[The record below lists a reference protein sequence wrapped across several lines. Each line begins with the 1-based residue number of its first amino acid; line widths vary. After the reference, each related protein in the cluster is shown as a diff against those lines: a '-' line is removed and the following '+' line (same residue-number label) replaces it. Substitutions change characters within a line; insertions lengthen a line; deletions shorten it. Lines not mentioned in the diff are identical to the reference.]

1 MTRKRWIT
9 AGAAIAV
16 LCLVLGIMGV
26 AFAARDIPGVARL
39 FRGGPPAPTAIPITE
54 RKLADFLPT
63 ATLTPTPTP
72 TEVPPSPT
80 QTLSA
85 TATASRPTDPPAT
98 ATSLP
103 VTPSPTP
110 TPPTVT
116 PRPQWIAFESQ
127 RGEYNDYEIMVMAT
141 NGSRL
146 TNLTRSWA
154 DDVAPAW
161 SPDGKWIAFVSLR
174 DTASGKAELES
185 GNLYMLPFD
194 PAAGKATGE
203 AVRLTDFP
211 GAEGWPAW
219 SPDGKKIAFHSDI
232 DGNFDIW
239 VMNVAPLA
247 GGTGGTGLVNL
258 TRDGAEDKFPAWSPD
273 GKKIAFASMR
283 TGNHD
288 IWVMNADGSNP
299 TNLTQHPA
307 RDRYPIWSP
316 NGKQMTFNTDRD
328 RKQEV
333 YMMNSDGSGLKNIT
347 NTPKHDEGLADWS
360 PDGRR
365 LLLYSEQQHDKDI
378 YIVDLKTG
386 KWTNITNSPT
396 SDEYCAWW
404 P

>member
-1 MTRKRWIT
+1 MVIRKRWI
-9 AGAAIAV
+9 AVAASMAALCV
-16 LCLVLGIMGV
+16 LALGTVGV
-26 AFAARDIPGVARL
+26 AFAARNIPGVARL
-39 FRGGPPAPTAIPITE
+39 FRGDPPAPTANPI
-54 RKLADFLPT
+54 RGRNLADLLPT

-80 QTLSA
+80 LTPSA
-85 TATASRPTDPPAT
+85 TATAGRPTDLPAM
-98 ATSLP
+98 ATPLP
-103 VTPSPTP
+103 ETPSPTL
-110 TPPTVT
+110 TAT

-146 TNLTRSWA
+146 ANLTRSWA

-174 DTASGKAELES
+174 DTASGKAELEP
-185 GNLYMLPFD
+185 GNLYLLPFD
-194 PAAGKATGE
+194 PVAGKATGE
-203 AVRLTDFP
+203 AVRLTDLP

-219 SPDGKKIAFHSDI
+219 SPDGKKIAFHGDI

-239 VMNVAPLA
+239 VMDVAPLE
-247 GGTGGTGLVNL
+247 GGAGGTGLVNL

-307 RDRYPIWSP
+307 RDRYPILVAQRQADDVQHRPRSQA
-316 NGKQMTFNTDRD
+316 GG
-328 RKQEV
+328 V
-333 YMMNSDGSGLKNIT
+333 YDEQRWQRLEEYHQHTQVRRRVGGLVARWPAAVVVQRATTRQGHIHRRSANRQV
-347 NTPKHDEGLADWS
+347 DEHH
-360 PDGRR
+360 
-365 LLLYSEQQHDKDI
+365 Q
-378 YIVDLKTG
+378 
-386 KWTNITNSPT
+386 
-396 SDEYCAWW
+396 
-404 P
+404 

>member
-1 MTRKRWIT
+1 M
-9 AGAAIAV
+9 
-16 LCLVLGIMGV
+16 
-26 AFAARDIPGVARL
+26 
-39 FRGGPPAPTAIPITE
+39 FRGDPPAPTANPLGG
-54 RKLADFLPT
+54 RNFADLLPT
-63 ATLTPTPTP
+63 ATLTPTPTL
-72 TEVPPSPT
+72 TEVPLSPT
-80 QTLSA
+80 LTPSA
-85 TATASRPTDPPAT
+85 TATAGRPTDLPAM
-98 ATSLP
+98 ATPLP
-103 VTPSPTP
+103 ETPSPTL
-110 TPPTVT
+110 TAT

-141 NGSRL
+141 DGSRL
-146 TNLTRSWA
+146 ADLTRSWA

-185 GNLYMLPFD
+185 GNLYLLPFD
-194 PAAGKATGE
+194 PVAGKATGE
-203 AVRLTDFP
+203 AVRLTDLP

-219 SPDGKKIAFHSDI
+219 SPDGKKIAFHGDI

-239 VMNVAPLA
+239 VMNVAPLE
-247 GGTGGTGLVNL
+247 GGTGLVNL

-316 NGKQMTFNTDRD
+316 NGKQITFNTDRD

-347 NTPKHDEGLADWS
+347 NTPKYDEGLADWS

-378 YIVDLKTG
+378 YIVDVQSG
-386 KWTNITNSPT
+386 KWTNLTRNPA